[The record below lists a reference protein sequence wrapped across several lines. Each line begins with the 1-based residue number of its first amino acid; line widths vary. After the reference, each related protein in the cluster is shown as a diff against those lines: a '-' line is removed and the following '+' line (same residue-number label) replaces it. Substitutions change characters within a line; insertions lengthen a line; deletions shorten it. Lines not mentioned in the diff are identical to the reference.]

1 MKNKHIAQSQWGA
14 AHAST
19 SVEFTQRTSQWQIS
33 PTSPWRSF
41 VLSQNVRTCVCVLVF
56 SAGGGGGGGRWGGGG
71 GGGGELMSQ
80 RREGKE
86 KNGEMDEGC
95 LGAWVF

>member
-41 VLSQNVRTCVCVLVF
+41 VLSQNVRTCVCALVF
-56 SAGGGGGGGRWGGGG
+56 SAGGGGGGG
-71 GGGGELMSQ
+71 GELTSR

>member
-1 MKNKHIAQSQWGA
+1 MKNKHIAQSQWGT

-33 PTSPWRSF
+33 PMSPWHAF
-41 VLSQNVRTCVCVLVF
+41 VLSQNVRTCMCVLVF
-56 SAGGGGGGGRWGGGG
+56 SAGV

-80 RREGKE
+80 GKEGKE
-86 KNGEMDEGC
+86 KNGEMDEC
-95 LGAWVF
+95 SLGAWVF

>member
-1 MKNKHIAQSQWGA
+1 MKNKHIAQSQWGT

-19 SVEFTQRTSQWQIS
+19 SVEFTQRTSQWQNS
-33 PTSPWRSF
+33 PTSPWRAF
-41 VLSQNVRTCVCVLVF
+41 VLSQNVRTCMCVLVF
-56 SAGGGGGGGRWGGGG
+56 SAGGEG
-71 GGGGELMSQ
+71 GGGGELTSQ

>member
-1 MKNKHIAQSQWGA
+1 MKNKHIAQSQWGT

-33 PTSPWRSF
+33 PTSPCHAF
-41 VLSQNVRTCVCVLVF
+41 VLSQNVRTCMCVLVF
-56 SAGGGGGGGRWGGGG
+56 SAGGGGGGG
-71 GGGGELMSQ
+71 GGELMSQ
-80 RREGKE
+80 GREGKE
-86 KNGEMDEGC
+86 NNGEMDEGS